1 LKKKAWLY
9 AAFLLI
15 TALIVSNL
23 SCAGPVKNEKQLQSA
38 TENMGKLIQ
47 SKLSNLDNAL
57 SDAAVKMA
65 RTGLTG
71 DGAREILEGLC
82 KKYPYLVDCA
92 AQDNR
97 GTMVT
102 LAPESAR
109 QYEGINTSKNEV
121 STEFFAN
128 KEPLLSNMFRA
139 VQGFD
144 AIVVVRP
151 IITEKGEL
159 MGSVSGLFR
168 PEALLDDIIRPQAEV
183 RAIKVNVVQT
193 DGLCIYCSNGA
204 ETGKNVLTDPSYK
217 AYPELVAQGAKMTSQ
232 KTGSASYIFPSVK
245 TGQPVKKT
253 MTWVSVGLHGT
264 DWRIASI
271 AELGN

>member
-1 LKKKAWLY
+1 MKNKAGQL
-9 AAFLLI
+9 
-15 TALIVSNL
+15 TALLLLTALVVS
-23 SCAGPVKNEKQLQSA
+23 SIGCAGPVKNERQLQSA

-57 SDAAVKMA
+57 ADSAVKMA
-65 RTGLTG
+65 GTGLTG
-71 DGAREILEGLC
+71 DGARGILEGLC
-82 KKYPYLVDCA
+82 KKYPYLTDTA

-102 LAPESAR
+102 LAPGSAR
-109 QYEGINTSKNEV
+109 KYEGTNTSKNEV
-121 STEFFAN
+121 STEFFTN
-128 KEPLLSNMFRA
+128 REPLFSNMFRA

-144 AIVVVRP
+144 AIVLVRP
-151 IITEKGEL
+151 VITEKGEL
-159 MGSVSGLFR
+159 LGSISALFR
-168 PEALLDDIIRPQAEV
+168 PEDLLDEIIRPQAEV

-204 ETGKNVLTDPSYK
+204 ETGKNVLTGAEYK
-217 AYPELVAQGAKMTSQ
+217 AYPDLVAQGVKMARE
-232 KTGSASYIFPSVK
+232 KTGSANYIFPSVK

-264 DWRIASI
+264 YWRIASI
-271 AELGN
+271 AEFGN